1 MHANGAQRRKRTPS
15 HSYPTVESRRS
26 QVLTMADDMKNE
38 LSAWSRQ
45 FRYGYAR
52 AKDRQGISRF
62 RRLATVAVAIICVYW
77 FLTLHI
83 TINVTHHNPQT
94 EQVYAHFGQKPT
106 PQVTSESHIT
116 NFEPPAT
123 PEYSDEIPRAV
134 WQLSLGPRGEE
145 GSTRFINQSRT
156 WRELEDYSYQALT
169 DAIADAFVLKHY
181 FREPSI
187 VRFWR
192 EVTTM
197 VVRADFLRYLILY
210 AQGGYYSDMDT
221 TCLESPEDWI
231 PEHYNRGHVNVIM
244 GLERD
249 DQDADSPREFL
260 SPVSFT
266 QWTLASKPGHPI
278 FKSAIRRLMS
288 NIEYLTRMKNKE
300 ISEMTGSEFYD
311 KQILAATGP
320 GLMSDILV
328 QHLRDHGHDVNF
340 TSFYNIRQPTLFH
353 DVLIMPVHGFG
364 ANAHIPLID
373 GQSYVVHHF
382 AGTWK
387 EGNNRP
393 EEEPRQQGGERRGR
407 EEGR

>member
-1 MHANGAQRRKRTPS
+1 
-15 HSYPTVESRRS
+15 
-26 QVLTMADDMKNE
+26 MADDMKNE
-38 LSAWSRQ
+38 LSS
-45 FRYGYAR
+45 FAR
-52 AKDRQGISRF
+52 HFQYRLGSARPKDRQAVLRF
-62 RRLATVAVAIICVYW
+62 KRFAMVAFALICIYW
-77 FLTLHI
+77 LFTFRV
-83 TINVTHHNPQT
+83 TINVAHHHHQASKDVYTRLGLKQSPQLD
-94 EQVYAHFGQKPT
+94 T

-116 NFEPPAT
+116 NYEPDI
-123 PEYSDEIPRAV
+123 YLDDIPRAI
-134 WQLSLGPRGEE
+134 WQLALGPRGDE
-145 GSTRFINQSRT
+145 GAKRYVNQSRT
-156 WRELEDYSYQALT
+156 WRELEDFQYQAMT
-169 DAIADAFVLKHY
+169 DDIAAAFVLKNY
-181 FREPSI
+181 VREPSI

-192 EVTTM
+192 EVTAM

-210 AQGGYYSDMDT
+210 AHGGFYSDMDT
-221 TCLESPEDWI
+221 TCLESPEDWV
-231 PEHYNRGHVNVIM
+231 PEHYNRKHVNVIM

-249 DQDADSPREFL
+249 DQDADKPREFL

-266 QWTLASKPGHPI
+266 QWTLAAKPGHPI

-353 DVLIMPVHGFG
+353 DVLILPVHGFG
-364 ANAHIPLID
+364 ANAHVPLVD
-373 GQSYVVHHF
+373 GQSFVVHHF

-387 EGNNRP
+387 EENNRVVVVKETTDAKEEKKEEKK
-393 EEEPRQQGGERRGR
+393 EEEKKD
-407 EEGR
+407 